1 MKTVKIKSQSSKKKD
16 DTFKLLSKYGT
27 FLNGLIC
34 LVATFYL
41 VGISFLHYVENND
54 ASAVNTR
61 KYNSRS
67 MDVYPT
73 YTLCLVDDRAEKES
87 FKHGG
92 MYRTGYI
99 AANQGISWP
108 NGWGGRK
115 AWHKYRDFLR
125 GNESKD
131 KLKGKE
137 RQIMSEIDFRNATQ
151 PLAKF
156 MKGIEVAERF
166 EKDLGRQKEIFSPDI
181 TSIDRN
187 DPKNRSTYESM
198 LYLSHQSPNTLCY
211 TRKLTNKRSHK
222 KVYEKLIFLA
232 REVYMKSI
240 SDIFLY
246 VHHPGQFHRRKI
258 QALRVNVYYG
268 ENNIHAYNRNYDIE
282 IVTTDIFRKRTDA
295 NEKCNDEIDLH
306 DDRHWIKGAVEILK
320 CIPPFWKA
328 FYEWQNSTFSTCK
341 TPEQFQMV
349 TKVLLR
355 DEEEAGYTQPCAE
368 MSVGVV
374 KSEFEDNL
382 YTSMKHQGTTSAR
395 DLGNLTINV
404 KYPKSTYHE
413 ILNRREIT
421 FDSFWSSTGGFV
433 GMFLGYSVMQVPQ
446 IIFVLVKWSMNQKVN
461 L

>member
-1 MKTVKIKSQSSKKKD
+1 MKTVKMKSQSSKKKE

-34 LVATFYL
+34 LIATFYL
-41 VGISFLHYVENND
+41 VGISFLHYVANND

-73 YTLCLVDDRAEKES
+73 YTLCLVDDRAEKNS
-87 FKHGG
+87 FKHHG

-99 AANQGISWP
+99 AANRGISWP
-108 NGWGGRK
+108 NRSGGRK

-125 GNESKD
+125 GNENVD

-137 RQIMSEIDFRNATQ
+137 RQIMSEIDFTRVTK
-151 PLAKF
+151 PLAKY
-156 MKGIEVAERF
+156 MKRIEVAERF
-166 EKDLGRQKEIFSPDI
+166 EKDLDSQKEVFGPNI

-187 DPKNRSTYESM
+187 NPENRSTYESM

-211 TRKLTNKRSHK
+211 TRKSSYTRNHKR
-222 KVYEKLIFLA
+222 VYEKLTFLA
-232 REVYMKSI
+232 LEVYKKSI

-258 QALRVNVYYG
+258 QALRINVYYG
-268 ENNIHAYNRNYDIE
+268 EHTVYYFNRKYDIE
-282 IVTTDIFRKRTDA
+282 IITTDIFRKRTDA
-295 NEKCNDEIDLH
+295 IENCNKEIDSD
-306 DDRHWIKGAVEILK
+306 DDRHWIKGGVEILK

-341 TPEQFQMV
+341 TPEQFQKV
-349 TKVLLR
+349 TKVLQR
-355 DEEEAGYTQPCAE
+355 DEEQAGYTQPCAE

-374 KSEFEDNL
+374 QSEYKDNQL
-382 YTSMKHQGTTSAR
+382 ISQKHQEGTSAS
-395 DLGNLTINV
+395 DSGKLTIIL

-446 IIFVLVKWSMNQKVN
+446 IIFVVVKWFMNQKS
-461 L
+461 